1 MPLRSRRGSRQAGTL
16 EIVVPVPARVPPRR
30 FEDRGLAL
38 VALLVVALSSGA
50 APAHAREAGLV
61 TTAAGV
67 TVSLLG
73 ADPRCLHRAGDGIF
87 VTIGDHRI
95 VVSPGLVRFDGV
107 SFRLTGL
114 RRVVVDATGWGLT
127 VTANDEQVAKIDPL
141 AGLEAAAA
149 AGNTLALNDL
159 AVRLANGDGIARDID
174 RAARLYRQAAA
185 GLPLAARNLASL
197 EATRGDPIAAAAV
210 AISVASP
217 QPSEGEKP

>member
-1 MPLRSRRGSRQAGTL
+1 MSG
-16 EIVVPVPARVPPRR
+16 R
-30 FEDRGLAL
+30 FEDCGLWL
-38 VALLVVALSSGA
+38 VSLLVIALSSDA
-50 APAHAREAGLV
+50 TPARSQQAGV
-61 TTAAGV
+61 ETTAGGV

-95 VVSPGLVRFDGV
+95 VVSPGMVRFGGA
-107 SFRLTGL
+107 SFGLTGL

-127 VTANDEQVAKIDPL
+127 VTADGKQVAKIDPL

-149 AGNTLALNDL
+149 AGNTFALNDL
-159 AVRLANGDGIARDID
+159 AVRLANGDGIAKDID

-197 EATRGDPIAAAAV
+197 EAHRGDPNAAAAV
-210 AISVASP
+210 ASSVASP